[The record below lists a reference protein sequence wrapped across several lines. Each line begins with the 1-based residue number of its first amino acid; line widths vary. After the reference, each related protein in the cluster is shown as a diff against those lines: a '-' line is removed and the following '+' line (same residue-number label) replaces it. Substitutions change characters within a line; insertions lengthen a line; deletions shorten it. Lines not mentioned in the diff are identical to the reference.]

1 MPAAIEMLKQTRRLI
16 YYVTRNLTPAQAVY
30 IPPGFDNN
38 IVWNV
43 GHIIVIQ
50 QLYCYLLTDNERLV
64 SDAFCALYDANTSPA
79 DWQTEPDLQTLLP
92 LLRDHGQQ
100 LEADVASGKVA
111 RFEPFA
117 SSSGVKI
124 NTLEEALIF
133 NSFHEGLH
141 LGTIMA
147 IKNLLP
153 PA

>member
-1 MPAAIEMLKQTRRLI
+1 MSAAVEMLKQTRRLI
-16 YYVTRNLTPAQAVY
+16 YYVTRSLSPAQAAY

-50 QLYCYLLTDNERLV
+50 QLYCYMLTGNERLV
-64 SDAFCALYDANTSPA
+64 SEDFYAMYDAGTSPV
-79 DWQTEPDLQTLLP
+79 DWNSEPDLQTLLP

-100 LEADVASGKVA
+100 LEADIASGKVA
-111 RFEPFA
+111 HFEPFA
-117 SSSGVKI
+117 SSSGVTI

-153 PA
+153 QS